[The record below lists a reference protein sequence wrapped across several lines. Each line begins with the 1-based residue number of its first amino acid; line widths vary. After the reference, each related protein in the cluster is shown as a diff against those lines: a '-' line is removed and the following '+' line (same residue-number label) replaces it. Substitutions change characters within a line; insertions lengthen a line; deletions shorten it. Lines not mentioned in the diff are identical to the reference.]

1 MPDING
7 PAAPWRGSYRAAGF
21 AGKQPSY
28 TAKPPQTQ
36 SAADPFLGLRIANW
50 RPAVRPGGRR
60 GDCTIVLT
68 SIGLEIR
75 NVGIMIGPNGPWA
88 AMPSEMLRDRD
99 GKPLPDPN
107 RPGKARYVSHLKWL
121 SRDQQDLWSR
131 AVIAALER
139 EFGPAVLEDARQ

>member
-1 MPDING
+1 MPDTRS
-7 PAAPWRGSYRAAGF
+7 AAPLAGNNRAGNGF
-21 AGKQPSY
+21 AGGQPF
-28 TAKPPQTQ
+28 TRG
-36 SAADPFLGLRIANW
+36 AAPEQQPLDPFVGLRIANW
-50 RPAVRPGGRR
+50 RPAVRSGGRR

-75 NVGIMIGPNGPWA
+75 NVGITIGPNGPWA

-99 GKPLPDPN
+99 GRPVPDPN

-139 EFGPAVLEDARQ
+139 ELGSAVFEDAGS